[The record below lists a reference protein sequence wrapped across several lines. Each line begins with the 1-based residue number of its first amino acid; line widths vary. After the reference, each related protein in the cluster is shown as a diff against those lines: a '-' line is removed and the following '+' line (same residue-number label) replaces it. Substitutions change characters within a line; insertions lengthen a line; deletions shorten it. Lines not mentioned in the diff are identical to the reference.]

1 MVCFFYRVINWCKL
15 CFDNLNL
22 IILIFISLFLF
33 LVFPLTYK
41 WTFENVDRGINSFC
55 QVRFHKWRW
64 GKTMRR
70 TYNWLFSVITW
81 LVAEVSKI
89 WNETSSSC
97 CDEHMHCIAW
107 APKCDNW
114 SKFTSEQT
122 LILAIIFASN
132 LKENQTCCHFYFK
145 ICQLKF
151 WPRRFPNVILNLISL
166 LTLSISPFN
175 NFPRPLTLRHF
186 ILFSQCSCGDNLTKF
201 PR

>member
-1 MVCFFYRVINWCKL
+1 MKKNKTVSTKYKQTRSEAKPWGEHIIDFFLWA
-15 CFDNLNL
+15 
-22 IILIFISLFLF
+22 
-33 LVFPLTYK
+33 
-41 WTFENVDRGINSFC
+41 
-55 QVRFHKWRW
+55 
-64 GKTMRR
+64 
-70 TYNWLFSVITW
+70 ITW

-97 CDEHMHCIAW
+97 FDEHMHCIAW

-132 LKENQTCCHFYFK
+132 FKENQMFCHFYFK

-151 WPRRFPNVILNLISL
+151 WPRRFPNVIPNLISL

-186 ILFSQCSCGDNLTKF
+186 ISFSQCSCGDNLTKF

>member
-1 MVCFFYRVINWCKL
+1 MKKNKTVSTKYKQTRSEAKPWGEHIIDCFLWA
-15 CFDNLNL
+15 
-22 IILIFISLFLF
+22 
-33 LVFPLTYK
+33 
-41 WTFENVDRGINSFC
+41 
-55 QVRFHKWRW
+55 
-64 GKTMRR
+64 
-70 TYNWLFSVITW
+70 ITW

-97 CDEHMHCIAW
+97 WDEHMHCIAW

-122 LILAIIFASN
+122 LILAIVFASN

-151 WPRRFPNVILNLISL
+151 WPRRFPNVIPNLISL

-186 ILFSQCSCGDNLTKF
+186 ISFSQCSCGDNLTKF